1 MCTVCGGPFVTEGIN
16 LIPQEYKKKL
26 SQNVVIRKIIGISI
40 VSAFISLAAFA
51 LIGLKIY
58 QKETLLSQL
67 ELMYAQVELTANQVE
82 IKSKKLDSVKE
93 QLSGEASSLNVIY
106 NLYSIMPENISL
118 IDFNYDDASRV
129 VRFRGRAH
137 KISDVFKLV
146 PLLENSAS
154 FSNVQ
159 TRSVA
164 EKRTSASAAV
174 DFQIS
179 CNFNP

>member
-1 MCTVCGGPFVTEGIN
+1 
-16 LIPQEYKKKL
+16 
-26 SQNVVIRKIIGISI
+26 
-40 VSAFISLAAFA
+40 
-51 LIGLKIY
+51 
-58 QKETLLSQL
+58 
-67 ELMYAQVELTANQVE
+67 MYAQVESTASQVE

-106 NLYSIMPENISL
+106 NLYSIMPEDISL

-129 VRFRGRAH
+129 VRFRGRAY

-146 PLLENSAS
+146 SLLENSAS

-164 EKRTSASAAV
+164 EKRTRASAAV

-179 CNFNP
+179 CNFIE